1 MKKIHLLLY
10 IFLSLNLISRTAD
23 ISSELSNKLA
33 QNKKSSQY
41 FKVLIVLSDQ
51 VNLQQIKATHDLE
64 NIPLELRQKE
74 VIKALIQTSETNQL
88 KLIKSIDTYSKSN
101 PDSYKKLERFWI
113 VNAIGI
119 EATADLILYLS
130 NDESISRIIPYDFET
145 IELIKPT
152 KESPSYSKS
161 IGGTES
167 GLLAINAH
175 KLWKMGYT
183 GKGRISY
190 SVDTGVW
197 PNHPSISDRFMA
209 NFFPMSQCWYP
220 FDSQLPAD
228 KGNSHGTHTL
238 GTTLGLDRTT
248 NDTIG
253 MAFNAYWIASDPIV
267 TDVSLIKPFPVIMQ
281 AYQFALNPD
290 GDTSTVY
297 DIPDAINNSWG
308 RTSNG
313 DTTYC
318 TNSVVTQAFDAVEA
332 VGIANIFSAGNNGP
346 GAATIS
352 DPHQI
357 ATNLVNSFTVGAL
370 NAHDTTYPIA
380 SFSSRGPTHCPGTGS
395 LAIKP
400 EVSAPGYQI
409 RSAIGQDSYALY
421 NGTSMAGPHV
431 TGAVLLLKEAFPY
444 LPGDQILYALYYSAI
459 DLGSPGEDNTYGMGM
474 IDVFAA
480 YNYLAQ
486 SNIVV
491 LPTKDTFDIAIKEI
505 LSPNYEIT
513 CDSVFNPIIVLKN
526 NGDSVIQTVTIEY
539 QLNNEN
545 PITYN
550 WSGNLAN
557 GQLDTISLPQIIAQ
571 NKTNYEFKFKVIT
584 DTSITESDYF
594 NNRRIYRFR
603 VLPTESI
610 PFFEYFEN
618 YNLDSRW
625 HIDNPDYLTSWDT
638 IPTGG
643 ILWNNFSAYMNFADY
658 NPRAS
663 QKDGLIS
670 PYLNLS
676 NPAKLSLNFKY
687 AYYHKHP
694 VLSDTL
700 KVIISDNCGKSFDYL
715 VFKKGGADLNT
726 LDTAIND
733 FVPLHPHHW
742 NDTSIDISQFASN
755 DGIFIKFE
763 GTNRKGNNLYLD
775 NIVIFEGSTPPLNV
789 EEKTKTKISVYPN
802 PTSKNVNME
811 FNQTQAETSYVE
823 LYNMAGERLMQIKI
837 NNTNQQL
844 NKISFDVSHYSA
856 GIYMI
861 KLVSGEEVF
870 TQKVILME

>member
-1 MKKIHLLLY
+1 MKKIILLLCV
-10 IFLSLNLISRTAD
+10 FLSLNLFSQTTYISPD
-23 ISSELSNKLA
+23 INNKLNQA
-33 QNKKSSQY
+33 KYSSTY
-41 FKVLIVLSDQ
+41 FKVLIVLSNQ

-64 NIPLELRQKE
+64 NIPLEERQKK
-74 VIKALIQTSETNQL
+74 VIKTLSETAETSQL
-88 KLIKSIDTYSKSN
+88 QLLRTIDAYSKAN
-101 PDSYKKLERFWI
+101 PDSYKNLERFWI

-119 EATADLILYLS
+119 EATADLILHLS
-130 NDESISRIIPYDFET
+130 NDESISKILLYDFEK
-145 IELIKPT
+145 IELIKPV
-152 KESPSYSKS
+152 KESPSQAKS
-161 IGGTES
+161 VGGTEP

-175 KLWKMGYT
+175 KLWALGYT

-197 PNHPSISDRFMA
+197 PNHPTISDRFMA
-209 NFFPMSQCWYP
+209 NFFPMSQSWYP
-220 FDSQLPAD
+220 FDSELPSD
-228 KGNSHGTHTL
+228 KGSSHGTHTL

-267 TDVSLIKPFPVIMQ
+267 SDISLIKPFPVIML

-332 VGIANIFSAGNNGP
+332 VGIANVFSAGNNGP

-380 SFSSRGPTHCPGTGS
+380 SFSSRGPTHCSGTGS

-400 EVSAPGYQI
+400 EVSAPGYQV
-409 RSAIGQDSYALY
+409 RSAIGQDSFALY

-444 LPGDQILYALYYSAI
+444 LAGDQILLALYNSAV
-459 DLGSPGEDNTYGMGM
+459 DLGAIGEDNTYGMGM

-486 SNIVV
+486 SYTPV
-491 LPTKDTFDIAIKEI
+491 PPAKDTFDIAVKEI
-505 LSPNYEIT
+505 ISPSNEIT
-513 CDSVFNPIIVLKN
+513 CDSVFNPIIVLRN
-526 NGDSVIQTVTIEY
+526 NGDSIIQNALIEY
-539 QLNNEN
+539 QLNSES
-545 PITYN
+545 IETFN
-550 WSGNLAN
+550 WTGNLAS
-557 GQLDTISLPQIIAQ
+557 GQLDTVSLSQITAQ
-571 NKTNYEFKFKVIT
+571 NKTNYEFKFKIIT
-584 DTSITESDYF
+584 DSSVTESDYF

-610 PFFEYFEN
+610 PFFEYFEV

-643 ILWNNFSAYMNFADY
+643 IQWNNYSAYMNFADY

-676 NPAKLSLNFKY
+676 NPSKLTLNFKY

-700 KVIISDNCGKSFDYL
+700 KVIISDNCGISFDHL
-715 VFKKGGADLNT
+715 VFELGGSDLNT
-726 LDTAIND
+726 LDTAAND
-733 FVPLHPHHW
+733 FIPEYQHHW
-742 NDTSIDISQFASN
+742 KDTTIDISQFVSS
-755 DGIFIKFE
+755 DGIFLKFE
-763 GTNRKGNNLYLD
+763 GTNRKGNNLFLD
-775 NIVIFEGSTPPLNV
+775 NIVVFEGTTPPLYI
-789 EEKTKTKISVYPN
+789 EEKVKAEISIYPN
-802 PTSKNVNME
+802 PTNDILNFKFSKELNQE
-811 FNQTQAETSYVE
+811 TQIDIFNILGRKLISKEIDKNESQF
-823 LYNMAGERLMQIKI
+823 LI
-837 NNTNQQL
+837 NISNF
-844 NKISFDVSHYSA
+844 NK
-856 GIYMI
+856 GIYIVRISNSEFKNHYKII
-861 KLVSGEEVF
+861 KN
-870 TQKVILME
+870 